1 MELHFYT
8 KQGCPLCD
16 KGYEIVKDIANEYS
30 MSVNVHDIYENDI
43 WLEAY
48 QLMIPV
54 VQMEAVELDF
64 GLLNKQKIIKG
75 IDEYRKKI

>member
-16 KGYEIVKDIANEYS
+16 KGYEIVKEIANEYS
-30 MSVNVHDIYENDI
+30 LSVKIHDIYENDK

-54 VQMEAVELDF
+54 VQLEAVELDY
-64 GLLNKQKIIKG
+64 GMLSKQKISME
-75 IDEYRKKI
+75 IDNVTK